1 MANRACWPAILLCG
15 ASLCQQE
22 PEGLFERFHN
32 QFRNE
37 QRRLPDYVCTQSV
50 ERFSR
55 NSSERPW
62 QKLDILRFDVALV
75 GDQELYGKPGA
86 PQFFDKE
93 LTAVVG
99 RGVVSTGRFGLL
111 ARQVFD
117 ISTAKYRYRGITER
131 AGRPAHEYDFDVPRE
146 NSNYRLRAG
155 TTELAV
161 AFQGTFWIDVE
172 TYDLVRLELQAYDIP
187 EELGLAQATTTLL
200 YSRVPIGE
208 SLILIP
214 TAADVNLVTTEGV
227 ENWNRMATGDCRRY
241 QAHSQIKFDGEQDA
255 AAPTAGGQEHVLPV
269 GTVFELALE
278 EGLDP
283 EQASP
288 GDAIAAR
295 LVREVKDGSRVI
307 APQGARVRGSLVQIQ
322 KQAIPFPLYEIGIE
336 FDTLELEGRDLP
348 FLATMVDAGPAAGL
362 LRQSKRMDPVFTKR
376 RSARMDILVRKVQRG
391 AGFLYW
397 DARRGAIPKGLKMK
411 WQIRELR

>member
-15 ASLCQQE
+15 AALCQQE

-117 ISTAKYRYRGITER
+117 ISTAKYHYRGISER

-227 ENWNRMATGDCRRY
+227 ENWNRMSTGECRRY

-255 AAPTAGGQEHVLPV
+255 AAPAAGSQEHVLPV

-295 LVREVKDGSRVI
+295 VVREVRDGSRVI

-322 KQAIPFPLYEIGIE
+322 KQTIPFPLYEIGIE
-336 FDTLELEGRDLP
+336 FDTLELEGRYLP

-397 DARRGAIPKGLKMK
+397 DSRRGAIPKGLKMK